1 MTIKRDEIR
10 FYWMYFGDV
19 KISTTKA
26 TKVLNTL
33 VDLILKT
40 LC

>member
-26 TKVLNTL
+26 TKVF
-33 VDLILKT
+33 KHFS
-40 LC
+40 